1 MFQSLID
8 QARDM
13 IRRLHACA
21 EQGRDAVPEAMKIR
35 LSELEA
41 WENATQGILNLAFGM
56 KTIEMSRWHALAAR
70 RAALVGE
77 ARRKDIKRGEYFG
90 LIDYFHLATGLLLEF
105 DAAYQRKLAA
115 TAPAA
120 QEAMGSIG
128 NGPPPGPQAPLAT
141 TAQASAAVA
150 QAPIATAPQP
160 VPPVP
165 QAPVATAQQATPE
178 PPSAEVHP
186 ESAWQTDDQWELT
199 VVVNKDTYEW
209 LYDIVAARDPARA
222 GDADAIVEFAATIIE
237 RVAASTRRGKQ

>member
-77 ARRKDIKRGEYFG
+77 AMRKDIKRGEYFG

-120 QEAMGSIG
+120 QEAMGAIG

-141 TAQASAAVA
+141 TAQASAAV
-150 QAPIATAPQP
+150 P
-160 VPPVP
+160 P
-165 QAPVATAQQATPE
+165 QAPVVTAQQATPV
-178 PPSAEVHP
+178 PPSADVHP
-186 ESAWQTDDQWELT
+186 EAAWQTDDQWELT
-199 VVVNKDTYEW
+199 VVVSKDTYEW

-237 RVAASTRRGKQ
+237 RVAANTRRGKQ